1 MDETAMNGHHGIAEH
16 EWFAYLEGTLPP
28 AHRARLSAHLDTCA
42 PCCRLL
48 HQIRAW
54 EEKIEEE
61 ARCLVLHVE
70 RQPHDLDR
78 MAAEMMGR
86 IRNDAPRAL
95 ATRGMLFA
103 EAVRLL
109 QSVLD
114 PLCGKGAAANAVR
127 MAAERSGG
135 WLDRRLSAE
144 RWPVFVRNLGEGV
157 GAVYGVPAQLLI
169 ERVGALVAAEVE

>member
-1 MDETAMNGHHGIAEH
+1 MTGHHGFAQQ
-16 EWFAYLEGTLPP
+16 EWFEYLEGTLPP
-28 AHRARLSAHLDTCA
+28 AQRAHLSAHLDSCPQCA
-42 PCCRLL
+42 QLL

-54 EEKIEEE
+54 EQKVEEE
-61 ARCLVLHVE
+61 ARSLVLHVE
-70 RQPHDLDR
+70 RHPYDLDR
-78 MAAEMMGR
+78 MSTEMMCR
-86 IRNDAPRAL
+86 IRLDSPPAL
-95 ATRGMLFA
+95 AARGMVFA

-114 PLCGKGAAANAVR
+114 PLCGKGAAASAVR
-127 MAAERSGG
+127 MAAERTGG
-135 WLDRRLSAE
+135 WLDRRLSSE